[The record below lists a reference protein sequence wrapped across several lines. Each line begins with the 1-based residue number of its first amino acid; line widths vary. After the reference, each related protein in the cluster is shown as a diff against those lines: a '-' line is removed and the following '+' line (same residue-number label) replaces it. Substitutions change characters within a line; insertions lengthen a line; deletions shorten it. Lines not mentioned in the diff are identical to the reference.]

1 MALLDTP
8 MFSSSHLLPRK
19 FPPALANIDREG
31 RTKRP
36 EEHANGNKG
45 LGVRGPFVQKAAR
58 RHLPALF
65 PFVPYVAS
73 LRTLEGTPGFLWHQQ
88 LAVLCRR
95 WPLRVCWGNVLPQ
108 GGRSRSAARW
118 KRAQKASCWLRDC
131 AEIRRGGHL
140 VSAVASRDPWG
151 AVVSLLLESQLFLVL
166 LNKHETPH

>member
-1 MALLDTP
+1 MALLYTP
-8 MFSSSHLLPRK
+8 MLSSSRLLPRK

-73 LRTLEGTPGFLWHQQ
+73 LLTLEGTPGFLWHQQ

-95 WPLRVCWGNVLPQ
+95 WLLRVCWRNVLPQ
-108 GGRSRSAARW
+108 GGQARSGAQHAGREHRRPAVGSRTVQRSGT
-118 KRAQKASCWLRDC
+118 RAIWSRLLRPATPGELQSRCCLKASCFWC
-131 AEIRRGGHL
+131 
-140 VSAVASRDPWG
+140 
-151 AVVSLLLESQLFLVL
+151 F
-166 LNKHETPH
+166 